1 MALNRIRKYALGLAG
16 AAALAAS
23 MAGSSSAAE
32 TKTIGISW
40 PNSSNQSGVQIIL
53 KNAKARAAELGW
65 DVVIDDPGADQNRQL
80 NTINSWVN
88 QGFPTLIVIALDP
101 GPFKNVVGEAREKG
115 TKIMTYGASLPGE
128 AGLVA
133 INNVPGGRVLG
144 GIAGKWINDKLGQE
158 AKVAILGFSEAQW
171 GRDRRQGIL
180 EGLDSTGAK
189 YKIVAEQDA
198 TSETQG
204 VEKMQLIL
212 QSNPDINVVLSVEES
227 ATEGAY
233 QAFINA
239 GHDKADPKVFLGGMN
254 GGMRA
259 LQLLQEGDNIYRG
272 SAAFSFVD
280 LGRGMIEKAIEL
292 AKGGAEPA
300 VFNVVYTP
308 LTPGDP
314 KIGGFL
320 KPLQ

>member
-1 MALNRIRKYALGLAG
+1 MFSKISRRTALSLAAAAITTALGTGAG
-16 AAALAAS
+16 F
-23 MAGSSSAAE
+23 AE
-32 TKTIGISW
+32 DVKSVGISW

-53 KNAKARAAELGW
+53 KNAKDRAAQLGW
-65 DVVIDDPGADQNRQL
+65 KAIVDDPGADQNRQL
-80 NTINSWVN
+80 NTIKSWVA
-88 QGFPTLIVIALDP
+88 QHFPTLIVIALDT
-101 GPFKNVVGEAREKG
+101 GPFQNVVTESRDKG

-144 GIAGKWINDKLGQE
+144 EIAGRWIKDKLGHD

-171 GRDRRQGIL
+171 GRDRKQGIID
-180 EGLDSTGAK
+180 GLNSTGAK
-189 YKIVAEQDA
+189 YSIVAEQDA

-204 VEKMQLIL
+204 LQKMQLIL
-212 QSNPDINVVLSVEES
+212 QSHRDVNVVLSVEES

-239 GHDKADPKVFLGGMN
+239 GFNKNDPNVFLGGMN

-259 LQLLQEGDNIYRG
+259 LQLLKEGDNIYRG

-280 LGRGMIEKAIEL
+280 IGRGMIDKAVEL
-292 AKGGAEPA
+292 AQGGKEPA
-300 VFNVVYTP
+300 VYDVVYTG

-314 KIGGFL
+314 RISDFL
-320 KPLQ
+320 KPLE

>member
-1 MALNRIRKYALGLAG
+1 MALNKVRKAALFLAAAATFAIG
-16 AAALAAS
+16 AAGTGFAE
-23 MAGSSSAAE
+23 E

-40 PNSSNQSGVQIIL
+40 PNSSNQSGVQIIIE
-53 KNAKARAAELGW
+53 NAQARAAELGW
-65 DVVIDDPGADQNRQL
+65 DVVVDDPGADQNRQL
-80 NTINSWVN
+80 NTINTWVT
-88 QGFPTLIVIALDP
+88 QGFPALIVIALDP
-101 GPFKNVVGEAREKG
+101 GPFQNVVGDAREKG

-133 INNVPGGRVLG
+133 INNIPGGRVLG
-144 GIAGKWINDKLGQE
+144 EIAGKWINDKLGQE

-171 GRDRRQGIL
+171 GRDRRQGIV

-189 YKIVAEQDA
+189 YTIVAEQDA

-212 QSNPDINVVLSVEES
+212 QSNPDINVVLAVEES

-239 GHDKADPKVFLGGMN
+239 GHDKADPNVFLGGMN

-259 LQLLQEGDNIYRG
+259 LQLLEEGDNIYRG

-280 LGRGMIEKAIEL
+280 IGRGMMEKAIEL
-292 AKGGAEPA
+292 AEGGPEPA
-300 VFNVVYTP
+300 VFDVIYTP
-308 LTPGDP
+308 LTPGDAR
-314 KIGGFL
+314 ISDFL
-320 KPLQ
+320 APLQ